1 MTNASFPSSPNIRV
15 SSHPLFLEKLS
26 LLRDRSL
33 SPSAVRL
40 LVSQMTSIIAV
51 EATSIQNQLSPV
63 ATEGSKTALIVVLRS
78 GLAMADPF
86 LAQLETEENRVVTYH
101 LGLFREKKTL
111 EPVEYYNKLPAK
123 DERIRHAYIVDPLIA
138 TGGTAAAT
146 IAILQ

>member
-1 MTNASFPSSPNIRV
+1 
-15 SSHPLFLEKLS
+15 
-26 LLRDRSL
+26 
-33 SPSAVRL
+33 
-40 LVSQMTSIIAV
+40 
-51 EATSIQNQLSPV
+51 
-63 ATEGSKTALIVVLRS
+63 
-78 GLAMADPF
+78 MADPF

-123 DERIRHAYIVDPLIA
+123 DEKIRHAYIVDPLIA

>member
-1 MTNASFPSSPNIRV
+1 
-15 SSHPLFLEKLS
+15 
-26 LLRDRSL
+26 
-33 SPSAVRL
+33 
-40 LVSQMTSIIAV
+40 
-51 EATSIQNQLSPV
+51 
-63 ATEGSKTALIVVLRS
+63 
-78 GLAMADPF
+78 MADPF